1 MFIDPSHIVIAVA
14 YCVTHRMPKW
24 WWLTPFL
31 YVGISIHLT
40 PDDLAL
46 LGQVGNAIL
55 QGACLF
61 LRL

>member
-1 MFIDPSHIVIAVA
+1 MFIELSHIVIVVA
-14 YCVTHRMPKW
+14 YCDRMPKW

-31 YVGISIHLT
+31 YVGIGIHLT
-40 PDDLAL
+40 PDNLAL

-55 QGACLF
+55 QGAYLV